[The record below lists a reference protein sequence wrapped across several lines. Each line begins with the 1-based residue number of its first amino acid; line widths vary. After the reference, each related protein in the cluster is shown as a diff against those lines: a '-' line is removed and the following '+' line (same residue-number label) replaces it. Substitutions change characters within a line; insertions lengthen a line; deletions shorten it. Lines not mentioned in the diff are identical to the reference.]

1 MNKITSEYLAAGG
14 NRHPSAA
21 DWDESGL
28 LAYGTDRNIA
38 LWYPGNESSR
48 GVFELLSAHT
58 DTVNVV
64 KFIPKSHG
72 LILSG
77 SVDKTVRIWKQ
88 DDVSKSYTCIQTI
101 TDHQSTINCIA
112 VTEGSK
118 IFATGSA
125 DAVVKIWKLGDDNV
139 ASLQQSITITPRLF
153 PLALA
158 LSPLTGA
165 SDSLLLA
172 VAGTKDIIQLH
183 VLDAQAGSEF
193 KYKATLSGHEGWI
206 RSLEFTPESDSPTS
220 DLLLS
225 SASQDKY
232 IRLWRIHQGK
242 ELPAAATAADPTF
255 GAFMPGKSL
264 SNKAHR
270 FQAQELDFSATFE
283 ALLLGHEDWIYS
295 TRWLKPTLSSNQK
308 PQLLS
313 SSADNSLAI
322 WEPDTHTGVWVTVA
336 RLGEISAEKGSTTA
350 TGSTGGFWTGL
361 WSPNGSTV
369 VCLGRTGSWRLWN
382 HDASSDRWAQSPAIT
397 GHVKAVMGIAW
408 SKDGSYLLSTS
419 TDQTTRLHA
428 QWKRDGKVSWHEMA
442 RPQIHGY
449 DLNCI
454 DSLGETQFVSGADE
468 KLLRVFNEPRAVAT
482 LLNKLCGIGSENINN
497 MPDAANM
504 PVLGLSNKAIE
515 AISDEQTIENPND
528 HNREA
533 IDPASIVHKSTL
545 DLSHPPLEDHLSRHT
560 LWPETE
566 KLYGHG
572 YEISALATSHDGS
585 IIATA
590 CKASSI
596 EHAVIRLFETQEW
609 HEIKPPL
616 TAHSLTAARLRFSH
630 DDKYLLSVGR
640 DRQWVV
646 FQRDERDPLVYKLV
660 ERNLKGHSRMI
671 LDAAWAP
678 TFSSSSSVSSST
690 STSTSTNS
698 PIFATAGRDKQVKIW
713 SRDSKTQAQ
722 TDTNIETETE
732 NNAGG
737 FTCKATIPS
746 DAPIT
751 ALDFLDKIIGNAIYL
766 AIGTELGRF
775 NIYRVTVDGDAITVT
790 EVLLDMGS
798 SKNYYPSK
806 AITQLAWK
814 PQRSSNNTPE
824 HDENIDME
832 LAIASEDS
840 SLRIYSLC

>member
-1 MNKITSEYLAAGG
+1 MNKIAPEYLAAGA

-48 GVFELLSAHT
+48 GVFELLSGHT

-77 SVDKTVRIWKQ
+77 SVDKTVRIWKH
-88 DDVSKSYTCIQTI
+88 DEASKSYTCIQTI

-112 VTEGSK
+112 VTEGSRV
-118 IFATGSA
+118 FATGSA
-125 DAVVKIWKLGDDNV
+125 DAIVKIWKLDDNV

-165 SDSLLLA
+165 SSSLVLA

-183 VLDAQAGSEF
+183 VLDAQEGAEF

-206 RSLEFTPESDSPTS
+206 RSLEFTKESDSPAS

-270 FQAQELDFSATFE
+270 FQAQRLDFSATFE

-295 TRWLKPTLSSNQK
+295 TRWLSPKLTSNQK

-313 SSADNSLAI
+313 ASADNSLAI

-361 WSPNGSTV
+361 WSPSGSTV

-382 HDASSDRWAQSPAIT
+382 HDVSSDRWAQATAIS
-397 GHVKAVMGIAW
+397 GHVKPVMGIAW

-428 QWKRDGKVSWHEMA
+428 KWKREGNLGESWHEMA

-454 DSLGETQFVSGADE
+454 DSLGESQFVSGADE
-468 KLLRVFNEPRAVAT
+468 KLLRVFNEPKAVAA
-482 LLNKLCGIGSENINN
+482 LLNKLCGIGSSNVTN

-515 AISDEQTIENPND
+515 ALADDDVMEKASSHDRD
-528 HNREA
+528 A

-560 LWPETE
+560 LWPESE

-585 IIATA
+585 LIATA

-596 EHAVIRLFETQEW
+596 DHAVIRLFETKQW
-609 HEIKPPL
+609 HEVKPPL
-616 TAHSLTAARLRFSH
+616 TAHSLTIARLRFSAN
-630 DDKYLLSVGR
+630 DKYLLSVGR
-640 DRQWVV
+640 DRQWAI
-646 FQRDERDPLVYKLV
+646 FERDASDPLNYKLT
-660 ERNLKGHSRMI
+660 ESNPKGHTRMI

-678 TFSSSSSVSSST
+678 APTSSV
-690 STSTSTNS
+690 
-698 PIFATAGRDKQVKIW
+698 FATAGRDKQVKIW
-713 SRDSKTQAQ
+713 GKDS
-722 TDTNIETETE
+722 E
-732 NNAGG
+732 G
-737 FTCKATIPS
+737 FICKATIPEEHPVTAIDFF
-746 DAPIT
+746 DAMV
-751 ALDFLDKIIGNAIYL
+751 GNDVHL
-766 AIGTELGRF
+766 AVGTEVGRF
-775 NIYRVTVDGDAITVT
+775 RVYRVTVGEEITVT
-790 EVLLDMGS
+790 EVLLEINN
-798 SKNYYPSK
+798 NYYPSK

-814 PQRSSNNTPE
+814 PSSKDTAE
-824 HDENIDME
+824 TAGME